1 MKLRKIIILIL
12 FILLISMLK
21 MCVVYTPKNY
31 YYMNLNEQPLTEE
44 KIDKI
49 WISNEEI
56 VFFSSN
62 YINESLVL
70 KKVSLTHNNMNLG
83 EAVIN
88 KKIFE
93 MFEKDSYSEY
103 KKYIYSYIISDDIM
117 KILGKDYERIRKN
130 EEEYLYGKPFK
141 LVITLENTDTNKLYE
156 IVFDDVNLYYQ
167 RKGFDLWVPNI

>member
-1 MKLRKIIILIL
+1 MKLRKIIIFIL

-31 YYMNLNEQPLTEE
+31 YYMNLDEQPLTEE

-83 EAVIN
+83 EVIIN
-88 KKIFE
+88 KRISE

-117 KILGKDYERIRKN
+117 KILGEDYEKIKKSG
-130 EEEYLYGKPFK
+130 EYISWKPFK
-141 LVITLENTDTNKLYE
+141 MVITLENTDTNKLYE

>member
-31 YYMNLNEQPLTEE
+31 YYMNLDEQPLTEE

-88 KKIFE
+88 KRISE

-117 KILGKDYERIRKN
+117 KILGEDYEKIKKSG
-130 EEEYLYGKPFK
+130 EYISWKPFK

-156 IVFDDVNLYYQ
+156 IVFDDVNLYYKP
-167 RKGFDLWVPNI
+167 KGFDLWVPNI

>member
-31 YYMNLNEQPLTEE
+31 YYMNLDEQPLTEE

-62 YINESLVL
+62 YINKSLVL
-70 KKVSLTHNNMNLG
+70 KKVSLTHNNMYLG
-83 EAVIN
+83 EVIIN
-88 KKIFE
+88 KRISE

-117 KILGKDYERIRKN
+117 KILGEDYEKIKKSG
-130 EEEYLYGKPFK
+130 EYISWKPFK

-156 IVFDDVNLYYQ
+156 IVFDDVNLYYK
-167 RKGFDLWVPNI
+167 RKGFDLWVQNI

>member
-1 MKLRKIIILIL
+1 
-12 FILLISMLK
+12 
-21 MCVVYTPKNY
+21 
-31 YYMNLNEQPLTEE
+31 MNLDEQPLTEE

-49 WISNEEI
+49 WIFNESLK
-56 VFFSSN
+56 FYASD

-88 KKIFE
+88 KRIFE

>member
-31 YYMNLNEQPLTEE
+31 YYMNSYEQSLSKE
-44 KIDKI
+44 KINI
-49 WISNEEI
+49 VWIFNESLK
-56 VFFSSN
+56 FYASD

-70 KKVSLTHNNMNLG
+70 KKVSLAHNNMNLG

-88 KKIFE
+88 KRIFE